1 MAELRNGF
9 GRAFGSY
16 NKLWRPALVVYM
28 RDGQKI
34 GAQAVFPF
42 EGAAAVQ
49 RMVRQHFR
57 SEGMKRLFH
66 GIERL
71 ACASEN
77 SILEER
83 CELVLERTFV
93 PLAPGAI
100 PGTQGH
106 NGHAVLGEGAG
117 LVGAE
122 HRAAPS
128 VSIAATRRVR
138 TRAREIRQAPITMK
152 TVRTSGNSSGSID
165 MPSAMPLSKASSH
178 PPRQRP

>member
-9 GRAFGSY
+9 WRAFGGY
-16 NKLWRPALVVYM
+16 NKLWRPELVVHM

-49 RMVRQHFR
+49 RMVRRQHFC
-57 SEGMKRLFH
+57 SEGMKCLFH
-66 GIERL
+66 RIERL

-93 PLAPGAI
+93 PLPPGAI

-106 NGHAVLGEGAG
+106 NGHAVLGKSTG

-122 HRAAPS
+122 HRGSAECFN
-128 VSIAATRRVR
+128 RRD
-138 TRAREIRQAPITMK
+138 TPGQDTGARDTPGAHHHE
-152 TVRTSGNSSGSID
+152 
-165 MPSAMPLSKASSH
+165 
-178 PPRQRP
+178 